1 MLSRSYAGSYLIL
14 KHENIWSSTRIQNYG
29 VVSIGLV
36 NIVVKVSLMLG
47 CDSSSEHKYPI
58 YFITRVNPLTP
69 SYKLNATTGVQFLH
83 LDHYITKVKTCYRT
97 TYNQWTAANEA
108 TLRLEEELDIESR
121 WTVDSPQYQ
130 QALALMTERK
140 YRKSIRLAGA
150 SCGTAAFRLTQLGMS
165 GIGKLQ

>member
-1 MLSRSYAGSYLIL
+1 MAPRSPVTPWPTWRGSRSYIPLVQRRL
-14 KHENIWSSTRIQNYG
+14 SSHHIT
-29 VVSIGLV
+29 STP
-36 NIVVKVSLMLG
+36 
-47 CDSSSEHKYPI
+47 SSPI
-58 YFITRVNPLTP
+58 YFTSRVNPLTP

-83 LDHYITKVKTCYRT
+83 LDHYITKVKTRYRT